1 MRLERIL
8 GRLHSFLGL
17 EPDKTELVLDVVD
30 HDLGT
35 LTTFLVITTFGGR
48 VGTLELEVLG
58 AFQVFAAVS
67 GPEDGAIFD
76 DLEGV
81 GDDFITGDDILFIT
95 VEVSWLF
102 LRMKGGD
109 VGSRWRG

>member
-35 LTTFLVITTFGGR
+35 LATFFIITTLGGR
-48 VGTLELEVLG
+48 VGALELEVLG
-58 AFQVFAAVS
+58 SFEVFAAVG
-67 GPEDGAIFD
+67 GPEDGAVFD

-81 GDDFITGDDILFIT
+81 GDDFIAGDDVLDT
-95 VEVSWLF
+95 VCEWMF
-102 LRMKGGD
+102 LA
-109 VGSRWRG
+109 